1 MRTLIYS
8 LVAAILLTSCGRG
21 DQTVQGARGVVE
33 PTVQFVEWASIPIDQ
48 IIIPE
53 GVSYT
58 IGDGTARITGVPL
71 NAGAGGSTGGLGL
84 RLADSFEANASGKQV
99 RVTVRASSADEGAL
113 LGVAYSTADVGNSG
127 WQAFPLTTEP
137 ADYTF
142 TYDVPLLQAGNG
154 DYLGFR
160 SYGDDI
166 VSVYGYSVTV
176 VEPAPAPAAP

>member
-1 MRTLIYS
+1 MRTLIFS
-8 LVAAILLTSCGRG
+8 LFAAMFLVSCGREPA
-21 DQTVQGARGVVE
+21 VQEE
-33 PTVQFVEWASIPIDQ
+33 PGPVAATVQFIDWASIPTDR
-48 IIIPE
+48 IIVPE

-58 IGDGTARITGVPL
+58 TSNGTARITGVPL
-71 NAGAGGSTGGLGL
+71 NAGAGGSTGGVGL
-84 RLADSFEANASGKQV
+84 RLADSFEVNASGNQV

-160 SYGDDI
+160 SYDDDI

-176 VEPAPAPAAP
+176 VEPAPGPATP